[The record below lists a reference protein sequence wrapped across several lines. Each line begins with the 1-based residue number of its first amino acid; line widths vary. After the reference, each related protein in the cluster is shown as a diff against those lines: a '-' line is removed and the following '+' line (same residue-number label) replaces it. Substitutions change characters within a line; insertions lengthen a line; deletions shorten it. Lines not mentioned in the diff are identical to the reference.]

1 MNRDE
6 VSSTQTQTSPDA
18 LHGSAMQMQPVVLL
32 QHLTKVYQLGENTV
46 PALQNVS
53 LKIAPGELIA
63 VRGPSGSGKS
73 TLLHLIGCLDRP
85 TAGDYWLMGKHVNR
99 LTPNELAAIRNQCI
113 GFIFQSFNLLSRL
126 SALENIMI
134 PMMYA
139 GYARSEQEQR
149 AWRALELVGL
159 ADRAHHLPAQM
170 SGGEQQRVAI
180 ARALVNQ
187 PALILADE
195 PTGNLDSRTSLEIMA
210 LLQALNRRG
219 HTIVVVTHNP
229 DIATHTRRQIV
240 LHDGQVL
247 RDEAIE
253 NPRSARQDWQAARAG
268 NVPLSSVQVQE
279 EKE

>member
-6 VSSTQTQTSPDA
+6 LSSTQTQTSPDV
-18 LHGSAMQMQPVVLL
+18 LQGSAVQMQLLVLL

-46 PALQNVS
+46 PALRNVS

-73 TLLHLIGCLDRP
+73 TLMNLVGCLDRP

-113 GFIFQSFNLLSRL
+113 GFIFQSFNLLSRM

-134 PMMYA
+134 PMIYA
-139 GYARSEQEQR
+139 GYTRSEQEER

-159 ADRAHHLPAQM
+159 ADRAHHLPPQM

-219 HTIVVVTHNP
+219 HTIIVVTHNP
-229 DIATHTRRQIV
+229 DIAAHTRRQIV

-247 RDEAIE
+247 RDEEVA
-253 NPRSARQDWQAARAG
+253 NPRSARQDWQEARERKL
-268 NVPLSSVQVQE
+268 PLTSVQE

>member
-6 VSSTQTQTSPDA
+6 LSSTQTQTSPDV
-18 LHGSAMQMQPVVLL
+18 LQGSAVQMQLLVLL

-46 PALQNVS
+46 PALRNVS

-73 TLLHLIGCLDRP
+73 TLMNLVGCLDRP

-113 GFIFQSFNLLSRL
+113 GFIFQSFNLLSRM

-134 PMMYA
+134 PMIYA
-139 GYARSEQEQR
+139 GYARSEQEER

-159 ADRAHHLPAQM
+159 ADRAHHLPPQM

-219 HTIVVVTHNP
+219 HTIIVVTHNP
-229 DIATHTRRQIV
+229 DIAAHTRRQIV

-247 RDEAIE
+247 RDEEVA
-253 NPRSARQDWQAARAG
+253 NPRSARQDWQEARERKL
-268 NVPLSSVQVQE
+268 PLTSVQE

>member
-6 VSSTQTQTSPDA
+6 LSSTQTQTSPDM
-18 LHGSAMQMQPVVLL
+18 LQGSAVQMQLLVLL

-46 PALQNVS
+46 PALRNVS

-73 TLLHLIGCLDRP
+73 TLMNLVGCLDRP

-99 LTPNELAAIRNQCI
+99 LTPNELAALRNQCI
-113 GFIFQSFNLLSRL
+113 GFIFQSFNLLSRM
-126 SALENIMI
+126 SALGNIMI
-134 PMMYA
+134 PMIYA
-139 GYARSEQEQR
+139 GYARAEQEER

-219 HTIVVVTHNP
+219 HTIIVVTHNP
-229 DIATHTRRQIV
+229 DIAAHTRRQIV
-240 LHDGQVL
+240 LHDGQIL
-247 RDEAIE
+247 HDEEVA
-253 NPRSARQDWQAARAG
+253 NPRSARQDWQEARERKL
-268 NVPLSSVQVQE
+268 PLTSVQE

>member
-6 VSSTQTQTSPDA
+6 LSSTQTQTSPDV
-18 LHGSAMQMQPVVLL
+18 LPGSAVQMQLLVLL
-32 QHLTKVYQLGENTV
+32 QHLTKVYQLGENIV
-46 PALQNVS
+46 PALRNVS
-53 LKIAPGELIA
+53 LKIAPGELVA

-73 TLLHLIGCLDRP
+73 TLMNLVGCLDRP
-85 TAGDYWLMGKHVNR
+85 TAGDYWLMGKHINR

-113 GFIFQSFNLLSRL
+113 GFIFQSFNLLSRM
-126 SALENIMI
+126 SALENILI
-134 PMMYA
+134 PMIYA
-139 GYARSEQEQR
+139 GYARSEQEER

-195 PTGNLDSRTSLEIMA
+195 PTGNLDSRTSLEIMV

-219 HTIVVVTHNP
+219 HTIIVVTHNP
-229 DIATHTRRQIV
+229 DIAAHTRRQIV

-247 RDEAIE
+247 HDEEVA
-253 NPRSARQDWQAARAG
+253 NPRSARQDWQKARERKL
-268 NVPLSSVQVQE
+268 PLTSVQE

>member
-6 VSSTQTQTSPDA
+6 ISSTQTQTSPDV
-18 LHGSAMQMQPVVLL
+18 LQGSAVQMQLLVLL

-46 PALQNVS
+46 PALRNVS

-73 TLLHLIGCLDRP
+73 TLMNLVGCLDRP

-99 LTPNELAAIRNQCI
+99 LTPNELAALRNQCI
-113 GFIFQSFNLLSRL
+113 GFIFQSFNLLSRM

-134 PMMYA
+134 PMIYA
-139 GYARSEQEQR
+139 GYARSEQEER

-159 ADRAHHLPAQM
+159 ADRAHHLPPQM

-219 HTIVVVTHNP
+219 HTIIVVTHNP
-229 DIATHTRRQIV
+229 DIAAHTRRQIV

-247 RDEAIE
+247 RDEEVA
-253 NPRSARQDWQAARAG
+253 NPRSARQDWQEARERK
-268 NVPLSSVQVQE
+268 VSLTSVQE

>member
-1 MNRDE
+1 MNRDKL
-6 VSSTQTQTSPDA
+6 SSTHTQTSPDV
-18 LHGSAMQMQPVVLL
+18 LPGSAVQMQLLVLL

-46 PALQNVS
+46 PALRNVS

-73 TLLHLIGCLDRP
+73 TLMNLVGCLDRP

-113 GFIFQSFNLLSRL
+113 GFIFQSFNLLSRM

-134 PMMYA
+134 PMIYA
-139 GYARSEQEQR
+139 GYARSEQEER

-219 HTIVVVTHNP
+219 HTIIVVTHNP
-229 DIATHTRRQIV
+229 DIAAHTRRQIV

-247 RDEAIE
+247 RDEEVA
-253 NPRSARQDWQAARAG
+253 NPRSARQDWQEARERKL
-268 NVPLSSVQVQE
+268 PLTSVQE

>member
-1 MNRDE
+1 
-6 VSSTQTQTSPDA
+6 
-18 LHGSAMQMQPVVLL
+18 MQFVVLL
-32 QHLTKVYQLGENTV
+32 QHLTKVYQLGENIV
-46 PALQNVS
+46 PALQHVS
-53 LKIAPGELIA
+53 LEIAPGVLVA

-73 TLLHLIGCLDRP
+73 TLLNLIGCLDRP
-85 TAGDYWLMGKHVNR
+85 TAGDYWLMGRHVNR
-99 LTPNELAAIRNQCI
+99 LTPNELAALRNQGI
-113 GFIFQSFNLLSRL
+113 GFIFQNFNLLPRL
-126 SALENIMI
+126 SALKNIMI
-134 PMMYA
+134 SMTYA
-139 GYARSEQEQR
+139 GYVKSEQEER

-210 LLQALNRRG
+210 LLQALNQRG

-229 DIATHTRRQIV
+229 EIAVHTRRQIV

-268 NVPLSSVQVQE
+268 MVSKTGLQVQE
-279 EKE
+279 EKA